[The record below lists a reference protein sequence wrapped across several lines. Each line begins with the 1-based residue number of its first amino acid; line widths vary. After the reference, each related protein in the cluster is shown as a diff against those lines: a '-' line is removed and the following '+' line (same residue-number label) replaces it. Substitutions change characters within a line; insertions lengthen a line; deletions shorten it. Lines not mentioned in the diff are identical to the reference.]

1 MSCGEKKKEI
11 LKEIEK
17 IENQFNDWKCT
28 DKETLYDESY
38 NAIKI
43 VFEKHKNISK
53 SIFLSYT
60 VVFKGN
66 VSLKLPIFDC
76 IITIG
81 NAGDNIGFWEEF
93 SLITYN
99 KSEYLAIK
107 DIPNI
112 LKAIDKFGNPENNLQ
127 LLFNKSVK

>member
-1 MSCGEKKKEI
+1 MSHGGKKKEI
-11 LKEIEK
+11 LKEIEE
-17 IENQFNDWKCT
+17 IESQFNDWECT
-28 DKETLYDESY
+28 GKEDLYDETVDY
-38 NAIKI
+38 LKI

-60 VVFKGN
+60 VVFHGN
-66 VSLKLPIFDC
+66 VSWELPIFDC
-76 IITIG
+76 EITIG

-107 DIPNI
+107 EIPNI
-112 LKAIDKFGNPENNLQ
+112 LKAIDKFGNPKNNLEI
-127 LLFNKSVK
+127 LFNKTIS

>member
-17 IENQFNDWKCT
+17 IESQFNDWECT
-28 DKETLYDESY
+28 DKEDLYDESY
-38 NAIKI
+38 NYFKI
-43 VFEKHKNISK
+43 VFEKRKNISD
-53 SIFLSYT
+53 STFINHT
-60 VVFKGN
+60 VAFHGN
-66 VSLKLPIFDC
+66 ISLELPIFDC

-81 NAGDNIGFWEEF
+81 IAGDTRSFWEEF
-93 SLITYN
+93 SLIIFN

>member
-1 MSCGEKKKEI
+1 MSHEGKKKEI

-17 IENQFNDWKCT
+17 IERQLNDWKCT

-38 NAIKI
+38 NGLNIT
-43 VFEKHKNISK
+43 FEKCKNISK

-60 VVFKGN
+60 VVFHGN
-66 VSLKLPIFDC
+66 VSWELPIFDC
-76 IITIG
+76 EITIG

-107 DIPNI
+107 EIPNI
-112 LKAIDKFGNPENNLQ
+112 LKAIDKFGNPKNNLEI
-127 LLFNKSVK
+127 LFNKTIS